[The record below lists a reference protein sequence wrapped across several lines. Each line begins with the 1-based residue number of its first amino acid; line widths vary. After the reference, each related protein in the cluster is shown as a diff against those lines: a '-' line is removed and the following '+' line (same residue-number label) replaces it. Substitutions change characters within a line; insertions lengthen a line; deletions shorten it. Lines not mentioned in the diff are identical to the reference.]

1 MGNYNFDYWQVIDDA
16 VVVAVMCQNLHTRAH
31 MYNKNEVI

>member
-1 MGNYNFDYWQVIDDA
+1 MGNYNFAYWQVIDDA
-16 VVVAVMCQNLHTRAH
+16 AVVAVMCQNLYTRAH